1 MNDNTASHE
10 ADQIVAELGKGQSVW
25 AQTSVADRRRLL
37 ADLMSKMDRHG
48 QEWVDQAARIKRLPV
63 GSPLVGEEWMS
74 GPWALL
80 AFADA
85 LGQTLDRLERGE
97 SLLDGFPVRTVPGGR
112 IAVKVMPHTLFDRLL
127 LSGFSAEVWMK
138 PGVKEDDVRRDVA
151 HALRNPS
158 DVVETAL
165 VLGAGN
171 IFSIAPLDAL
181 DQLYMHNR
189 VVVIKLNPVTDPL
202 KPVLEKVFA
211 PYIDLG
217 VFRVVSGGADLGQ
230 ALAQHSEVSAVH
242 LTGSLA
248 THDAIVWGTG
258 EEGRANKAAGTPL
271 LEKPITS
278 ELGGV
283 SPVIVVPGQ
292 WSEADLEFQAQNV
305 ATMRL
310 HNSGSNCIAAQ
321 ILIVSSDW
329 EQKDA
334 FYGALQKALAQAP
347 TRPAWYPGS
356 EDRVGRARDGHSS
369 VVEIGGT
376 PERTL
381 LLGLDAYGGEHAFVN
396 EYFAP
401 VLGAT
406 ELPGTGAEFLAAAV
420 SVSNDQLHGTLGA
433 HVIVHPADR
442 KAMGA
447 RFEQVVA
454 DLRYG
459 SIGINV
465 WTGLGFLSAHAVWG
479 AFPGHTLDDVQ
490 SGIGAVH
497 NALGLVDAERT
508 VAEGP
513 FWPAPRSFRH
523 GSMSLSPKPPWFVDN
538 KTADVT
544 AKRLTSFA
552 ARPRWSALP
561 GIFASALRG

>member
-217 VFRVVSGGADLGQ
+217 VFRDRLRRSRPRPSARAALRGLGR
-230 ALAQHSEVSAVH
+230 SPD
-242 LTGSLA
+242 G
-248 THDAIVWGTG
+248 
-258 EEGRANKAAGTPL
+258 
-271 LEKPITS
+271 KP
-278 ELGGV
+278 GD
-283 SPVIVVPGQ
+283 P
-292 WSEADLEFQAQNV
+292 
-305 ATMRL
+305 R
-310 HNSGSNCIAAQ
+310 C
-321 ILIVSSDW
+321 
-329 EQKDA
+329 
-334 FYGALQKALAQAP
+334 
-347 TRPAWYPGS
+347 
-356 EDRVGRARDGHSS
+356 DRVG
-369 VVEIGGT
+369 
-376 PERTL
+376 
-381 LLGLDAYGGEHAFVN
+381 
-396 EYFAP
+396 
-401 VLGAT
+401 
-406 ELPGTGAEFLAAAV
+406 
-420 SVSNDQLHGTLGA
+420 
-433 HVIVHPADR
+433 DR
-442 KAMGA
+442 
-447 RFEQVVA
+447 
-454 DLRYG
+454 
-459 SIGINV
+459 
-465 WTGLGFLSAHAVWG
+465 
-479 AFPGHTLDDVQ
+479 
-490 SGIGAVH
+490 
-497 NALGLVDAERT
+497 
-508 VAEGP
+508 
-513 FWPAPRSFRH
+513 
-523 GSMSLSPKPPWFVDN
+523 
-538 KTADVT
+538 
-544 AKRLTSFA
+544 
-552 ARPRWSALP
+552 
-561 GIFASALRG
+561 